1 MTSIDAVSAREVLDS
16 RGEPTVRV
24 VVESDGSEGQFTV
37 PAGASTGQHEALER
51 RDGGT
56 RYRGRGVREAVQAV
70 NGSIAPH
77 VLGRDVREQRAL
89 DESLVELDG
98 TESLTTLGANAVLGV
113 SGAVLRTASRVTDQ
127 PLFRYV
133 SEDDSYTLPM
143 PMINVISGG
152 LHAAGGLDIQDVMIV
167 PTGAETFSDA
177 VEMAWEVRQTIRDLV
192 RRTGERPLVADEGGF
207 APSLDT
213 VEEAFELVCTATEE
227 AGFGVGRDVSIAVD
241 VAATHFYDPQSER
254 YTPSSLDGPLR
265 PDELIEWILEW
276 VDSYPVVSLEDPL
289 SEDAW
294 SQWVRLSESVGDE
307 VQIVGDD
314 LLVTDSGRVTR
325 AIESG
330 TADAVLIKPNQAG
343 TMTRTLDVL
352 DTASTAGLNTI
363 VSARSGESCDSTIA
377 DLAVGRGAGQIKIG
391 SLARSERLAKYNRL
405 LGVAERHD
413 CPFADVDVAPR
424 E

>member
-1 MTSIDAVSAREVLDS
+1 VTSIDAVSAREVLDS
-16 RGEPTVRV
+16 RGQPTVRV
-24 VVESDGSEGQFTV
+24 VVESDGCEGQFTV

-77 VLGRDVREQRAL
+77 VLGRDVREQRVL
-89 DESLVELDG
+89 DESLVALDG
-98 TESLTTLGANAVLGV
+98 TERLTTLGANAVLGV

-152 LHAAGGLDIQDVMIV
+152 LHAAGGIDVQDVMVV
-167 PTGAETFSDA
+167 PTGAETFPDA
-177 VEMAWEVRQTIRDLV
+177 VEMAWEIRQTIRDLV
-192 RRTGERPLVADEGGF
+192 DRTGERPLVADEGGF

-227 AGFGVGRDVSIAVD
+227 AGFGVGRDISLAVD
-241 VAATHFYDPQSER
+241 VAATHFYDHKSGR

-265 PDELIEWILEW
+265 PDELIEWILGW

-294 SQWVRLSESVGDE
+294 SQWARLSDSVGDE

-330 TADAVLIKPNQAG
+330 TANAVLIKPNQAG
-343 TMTRTLDVL
+343 TMTRTFDVL

-363 VSARSGESCDSTIA
+363 VSARSGESCDTTIA

-413 CPFADVDVAPR
+413 CPFADVDVTPQG
-424 E
+424 

>member
-1 MTSIDAVSAREVLDS
+1 VTSIDAVSAREVLDS
-16 RGEPTVRV
+16 RGQPTVRV
-24 VVESDGSEGQFTV
+24 VVESDGCEGQFTV

-77 VLGRDVREQRAL
+77 VLGRDVREQRVL
-89 DESLVELDG
+89 DESLVALDG
-98 TESLTTLGANAVLGV
+98 TERLTTLGANAVLGV

-152 LHAAGGLDIQDVMIV
+152 LHAAGGIDVQDVMIV
-167 PTGAETFSDA
+167 PTGAETFPDA
-177 VEMAWEVRQTIRDLV
+177 VEMAWEIRQTIRDLV
-192 RRTGERPLVADEGGF
+192 DRTGERPLVADEGGF

-227 AGFGVGRDVSIAVD
+227 AGFGVGRDISLAVD
-241 VAATHFYDPQSER
+241 VAATHFYDPKSGR

-265 PDELIEWILEW
+265 PDELIEWILGW

-314 LLVTDSGRVTR
+314 LLVTDSGRVIR
-325 AIESG
+325 AIEGG
-330 TADAVLIKPNQAG
+330 TANAVLIKPNQAG
-343 TMTRTLDVL
+343 TMTRTFDVL

-363 VSARSGESCDSTIA
+363 VSARSGESCDTTIA

-413 CPFADVDVAPR
+413 CPFADVDVTPQG
-424 E
+424 